1 MEQQKRKTSFF
12 CLQWN
17 ILRPPA
23 GRRIRE
29 RGGPEDISMAVK
41 TRGFLNL
48 FLFHGIYADRLYGL
62 YVEDVG

>member
-1 MEQQKRKTSFF
+1 MEQQKKKDLVF

-41 TRGFLNL
+41 RRGFS
-48 FLFHGIYADRLYGL
+48 
-62 YVEDVG
+62 